1 MPKSKPAPGYFT
13 LLYFATAASFTKK
26 VSEAL
31 PAPISPRGL
40 FGLLEDR
47 YPGITHKVLDSCAL
61 TINLEYVDLNDLEEE
76 MIKEG
81 DEVAIIP
88 PVSSG

>member
-1 MPKSKPAPGYFT
+1 MPKSKAAPGHFT
-13 LLYFATAASFTKK
+13 LLYFATAFSFTKK
-26 VSEAL
+26 VSEAF
-31 PAPISPRGL
+31 PAPVSPRGL
-40 FGLLEDR
+40 YKLLEDR
-47 YPGITHKVLDSCAL
+47 YPGIKHKVLDSCAL
-61 TINLEYVDLNDLEEE
+61 TVNLEYVDLDDLEEE